1 MKLKKKVKMMIVMTI
16 VASLFSGCSFGETKI
31 EYERFVKALDD
42 GDMMKVMSA
51 SDDGYAHVTQRG
63 IYSMYEQK
71 EDGEHSKTI
80 YQTTEGVYNTKDKS
94 LYGGTTQTI
103 ATDIENKK
111 GKWTN
116 KNYKK
121 ETVYSTNIKYEN
133 GQVQSTNLSLEVSQV
148 KLLMDRLH
156 GVGKLKMKPGDDKRG
171 FDEPNLVGY
180 ELTEAEFQQ
189 MINDKL
195 KLQYDEYGGA
205 SIVLNFDAAKDS
217 KEKPMELSELSI
229 SVDYKKKNEE
239 GKVVTSILQINT
251 YFAGRK
257 YNNQDALKDYE
268 KYKKQYG
275 NNG

>member
-1 MKLKKKVKMMIVMTI
+1 MKKKAKVLMLMTI
-16 VASLFSGCSFGETKI
+16 VGSLLSGCSFFETKI
-31 EYERFVKALDD
+31 KYEPFVKALDE
-42 GDMMKVMSA
+42 GDMTKVMSA
-51 SDDGYAHVTQRG
+51 SDDGYAHLEERV
-63 IYSMYEQK
+63 IYSAFEEK
-71 EDGEHSKTI
+71 EDGIHEKNI
-80 YQTTEGVYNTKDKS
+80 YQTTDGVYNIKGKNLYGSTTQIVTTDIDKRKEKDK
-94 LYGGTTQTI
+94 I
-103 ATDIENKK
+103 
-111 GKWTN
+111 
-116 KNYKK
+116 KNYNK
-121 ETVYSTNIKYEN
+121 EKVYSTNIKYEN

-156 GVGKLKMKPGDDKRG
+156 GVGKLKMKPGDDKKG
-171 FDEPNLVGY
+171 FDEPNSVGY
-180 ELTEAEFQQ
+180 ELSEAEFQQ

-217 KEKPMELSELSI
+217 KEKPMELSELSV
-229 SVDYKKKNEE
+229 SVNYKKKNEE

-268 KYKKQYG
+268 KYKKQYE